1 MQLFN
6 DRRAAHRIDEKGR
19 VKMNTVQIGGLVSFT
34 TIDFPG
40 KLAAVL
46 FLVGCP
52 LRCAYCSN
60 PHLIDVAPG
69 EYDADKVL
77 DWLKTRVGKLEAV
90 VFSGGEALM
99 QGDATIDYMR
109 RVRDLGFAIGL
120 HTNGFYPERLASAAD
135 LIDWV
140 GIDYKA
146 IETNYEK
153 LTGISIAY
161 ERLLKSLDVWAK
173 TGKPAEVRVTCD
185 PRYVSPNDLLHIAH
199 DVAARGFKNFAVQ
212 KYIPHFEDDEHK
224 TTSAMRN
231 AFFNDDKLRDEIN
244 SLFETVTWRE

>member
-1 MQLFN
+1 M
-6 DRRAAHRIDEKGR
+6 R
-19 VKMNTVQIGGLVSFT
+19 VIQIGGLVSFT
-34 TIDFPG
+34 TIDYPG

-52 LRCAYCSN
+52 IRCAYCSN
-60 PHLIDVAPG
+60 PHLIEVGDG
-69 EYDADKVL
+69 EYDPEKVFE
-77 DWLKTRVGKLEAV
+77 WLQTRVGKLEAV

-109 RVRDLGFAIGL
+109 RVRELGFAIGV
-120 HTNGFYPERLASAAD
+120 HTNGFYPENLARASD
-135 LIDWV
+135 VIDWA

-146 IETNYEK
+146 TKTNYEK
-153 LTGISIAY
+153 LTGVNIAY

-185 PRYVSPNDLLHIAH
+185 PRYVSPDDLLEIAR
-199 DVAARGFKNFAVQ
+199 DVSSRGYKNFAVQ

-224 TTSAMRN
+224 TTSAMRE
-231 AFFNDDKLRDEIN
+231 AFFNNAELREKIN
-244 SLFETVTWRE
+244 ALFETVIWRE

>member
-1 MQLFN
+1 M
-6 DRRAAHRIDEKGR
+6 RAI
-19 VKMNTVQIGGLVSFT
+19 QIGGLVSFT
-34 TIDFPG
+34 TIDYPG

-52 LRCAYCSN
+52 IRCAYCSN
-60 PHLIDVAPG
+60 PHLIGVGDG
-69 EYDADKVL
+69 EYDPEKVFE
-77 DWLKTRVGKLEAV
+77 WLQTRVGKLEAV

-120 HTNGFYPERLASAAD
+120 HTNGFYPENLAKASD
-135 LIDWV
+135 VIDWA

-146 IETNYEK
+146 TKTNYEK
-153 LTGISIAY
+153 LTGVNIAY

-185 PRYVSPNDLLHIAH
+185 PRYVSPDDLLEIAR
-199 DVAARGFKNFAVQ
+199 DVANRGYKNFAVQ
-212 KYIPHFEDDEHK
+212 KYIPHFEDEEHK
-224 TTSAMRN
+224 TTSAMRE
-231 AFFNDDKLRDEIN
+231 AFFNNVELRDKIN
-244 SLFETVTWRE
+244 ALFDTVIWRE